1 MYIILYI
8 HTQVSVPARGLSL
21 VAASR
26 VYSPVLECRLLII
39 VTSVVADHGLQGAR
53 VQ

>member
-8 HTQVSVPARGLSL
+8 HTHRSPLRGLSL
-21 VAASR
+21 AAASR
-26 VYSPVLECRLLII
+26 VYSPVLECRHLIV

>member
-1 MYIILYI
+1 MAI
-8 HTQVSVPARGLSL
+8 VNG
-21 VAASR
+21 AAMNI
-26 VYSPVLECRLLII
+26 VYSPVLECRLLIV